1 MTKRVVI
8 ILMAA
13 MLATAAWAEEEE
25 VVRCVCP
32 LTCPSGAIV
41 ETETCGSQSDSNGGC
56 TTTPRLFEDISC
68 PSTICGTVRVKTTH
82 PEFYDDDWY
91 RVTLTGTETDSVRLV
106 WRVVAEF
113 GVRIKIIRPGT
124 GADPCSGRLTLR
136 DLTIAACDTA
146 EVSVCVVP
154 GVYYLEVKP
163 SSTSSSISCD
173 NGDYIAWVTCLPCH
187 PEPPFTD
194 VDMGDLPMCDYP
206 TLTNNPGHVLSGIA
220 WLGPNVSPETA
231 PALNDGDLYDDGVP
245 LLVSEGL
252 RWEPCHRESVSVIV
266 TGGQRY
272 DQYARAGGLLFLNA
286 WKDGNTDD
294 DFCDTL
300 CGGDA
305 PEWFLQNKQVV
316 ADSTYGFWV
325 LDPGLEGV
333 PSYRGIFRFRLT
345 HDSLDQFGFGLI
357 DSSSC
362 PNMYCGTKGLDTL
375 GEVEDYVIEDFQLAV
390 EMGTFDAI
398 PGDNRITLRWN
409 TLSESNNDRFD
420 IERDGAVVA
429 RPRGLGDS
437 PSGHSYQWVDE
448 QVQSAVTYTYKLYSV
463 DLNGTRRALATVS
476 AAPNSSP
483 AAVTEYALNQ
493 NYPNPFNP
501 TTQITFD
508 LVENG
513 QVTLTIFNPVGQLVT
528 TLVNGPMTAGRH
540 TIAFDAGNL
549 PTGMYLYRLEA
560 GSFTAARKMLLIK

>member
-32 LTCPSGAIV
+32 LTCPSGAIA
-41 ETETCGSQSDSNGGC
+41 EAETCGVQRNGGC
-56 TTTPRLFEDISC
+56 TTTPRQFQDISC
-68 PSTICGTVRVKTTH
+68 PSTICGDVKVKTTS
-82 PEFYDDDWY
+82 PQFSDDDWY
-91 RVTLTGTETDSVRLV
+91 RVTLTGNDSVRLV

-124 GADPCSGRLTLR
+124 GADPCTGRLTLR
-136 DLTIAACDTA
+136 DLTIAACDT
-146 EVSVCVVP
+146 EEISVCVVP

-163 SSTSSSISCD
+163 SSTSSAISCD

-187 PEPPFTD
+187 PEPPYTD
-194 VDMGDLPMCDYP
+194 VDMGDLPMCNYP
-206 TLTNNPGHVLSGIA
+206 TLTDNPGHGLSGIA
-220 WLGPNVSPETA
+220 WLGDVVTGEAA
-231 PALNDGDLYDDGVP
+231 PHAEPLDPDPADDGVDFLNAP
-245 LLVSEGL
+245 
-252 RWEPCHRESVSVIV
+252 RWEPCDWESLTVTV
-266 TGGQRY
+266 TGG
-272 DQYARAGGLLFLNA
+272 DSLPGYAATGGLLYLNA
-286 WKDGNTDD
+286 WKDGNLDG
-294 DFCDTL
+294 DFCDVL
-300 CGGDA
+300 CGEDKA
-305 PEWFLQNKQVV
+305 PEWFLQNVIVV
-316 ADSTYGFWV
+316 PGVYRFRV
-325 LDPGLEGV
+325 HDPGV
-333 PSYRGIFRFRLT
+333 DSIRRYDGIFRFRLT
-345 HDSLDQFGFGLI
+345 HDSLDQFGFGKV
-357 DSSSC
+357 DRQTC
-362 PNMYCGTKGLDTL
+362 EGMTCGTFGLDFL
-375 GEVEDYVIEDFQLAV
+375 GEVEDYVMEDFQLAV

-398 PGDNRITLRWN
+398 PGDNRVTLRWN

-476 AAPNSSP
+476 ASPNSSP

-513 QVTLTIFNPVGQLVT
+513 PVMLTIFNPVGQLVT

-560 GSFTAARKMLLIK
+560 GSFTAAHKMLLIK